1 MSDNFTQL
9 GSAADSQPNPHSR
22 HRHVL
27 SLFDLSQSE
36 VKRVL
41 QLAAE
46 LKEKFR
52 RGVRPSVLNGQVLAL
67 LFQKQSL
74 RTRVSFESGIRHL
87 GGSSLYLAD
96 DVGFGKREPTQDIA
110 TILGSYVDAIVFRG
124 YRHQDCIDLAKYAPC
139 PVINGLTD
147 YAHPCQALADAMTI
161 LEAFGDRG
169 DSGRP
174 LTVTYIG
181 DGNNVAR
188 SLAEACG
195 HLGWRFRLASP
206 PAYAL
211 EPDFFTRLQA
221 QFPAAEFQALND
233 PAAAATGAQ
242 VLYTDVWT
250 SMGQEDEREA
260 RLAAFAPFQVN
271 DQLMSLAD
279 PSAIFLH
286 CLPAIRGE
294 EVTADVIDGPQSR
307 IYQQAENRMH
317 AQKGLLYWLLHDRF
331 CHEV

>member
-1 MSDNFTQL
+1 MSNTL
-9 GSAADSQPNPHSR
+9 VGAG

-27 SLFDLSQSE
+27 SLQDLSRAE
-36 VKRVL
+36 VARVL
-41 QLAAE
+41 QLAGE

-52 RGVRPSVLNGQVLAL
+52 RGVRPPMLNGQVLAL

-74 RTRVSFESGIRHL
+74 RTRVSFESGIRQL

-96 DVGFGKREPTQDIA
+96 DVGFGKREPTKDIA

-124 YRHQDCIDLAKYAPC
+124 YRHQDCIDLATYAPC

-147 YAHPCQALADAMTI
+147 FAHPCQALADALTI
-161 LEAFGDRG
+161 IEAHGDG
-169 DSGRP
+169 TQFAGTP

-188 SLAEACG
+188 SLAEVCG

-206 PAYAL
+206 PSYSL
-211 EPDFFTRLQA
+211 EPAFFSQLQQ
-221 QFPAAEFQALND
+221 QFPEADFQAFSD
-233 PAAAATGAQ
+233 PIAAAAGSH

-250 SMGQEDEREA
+250 SMGQEAEREE
-260 RLAAFAPFQVN
+260 RLQAFAPFQVN
-271 DQLMSLAD
+271 AALMQAAD
-279 PSAIFLH
+279 PAAIFLH

-294 EVTADVIDGPQSR
+294 EVTVDVIDGPQSR
-307 IYQQAENRMH
+307 IYEQAENRMH
-317 AQKGLLYWLLHDRF
+317 AQKGLLHWLLHDRL
-331 CHEV
+331 CQEA

>member
-1 MSDNFTQL
+1 MNDNPANA
-9 GSAADSQPNPHSR
+9 GR
-22 HRHVL
+22 RHVL
-27 SLFDLSQSE
+27 SLNDLSQAE
-36 VKRVL
+36 LQRVL
-41 QLAAE
+41 QLAVE
-46 LKEKFR
+46 LKAKFQ
-52 RGVRPSVLNGQVLAL
+52 RGVRPAVLNGQVLAL

-124 YRHQDCIDLAKYAPC
+124 YRHQDCVDLATYAPC

-147 YAHPCQALADAMTI
+147 YAHPCQALADALTI
-161 LEAFGDRG
+161 LEAWPNRDPQQA
-169 DSGRP
+169 P
-174 LTVTYIG
+174 LVVTYIG

-188 SLAEACG
+188 SLAEVCG
-195 HLGWRFRLASP
+195 HLGWCFRLASP

-211 EPDFFTRLQA
+211 EPDFFTRLQS
-221 QFPAAEFQALND
+221 QFPSADFRVMAD
-233 PAAAATGAQ
+233 PEQAAAGAH

-250 SMGQEDEREA
+250 SMGQEAEREA
-260 RLAAFAPFQVN
+260 RLTAFAPFQVN
-271 DQLMSLAD
+271 RQLMALAD
-279 PSAIFLH
+279 QDAIFLH

-294 EVTADVIDGPQSR
+294 EVTAEVIDGPQSR
-307 IYQQAENRMH
+307 IYAQAENRMH

-331 CHEV
+331 CHDL

>member
-1 MSDNFTQL
+1 MTDNSSTP
-9 GSAADSQPNPHSR
+9 A

-27 SLFDLSQSE
+27 SLLDLTPNE
-36 VKRVL
+36 VRRVL
-41 QLAAE
+41 FLAAE
-46 LKEKFR
+46 LKSKFK
-52 RGVRPSVLNGQVLAL
+52 RGVRPTVLNGQVLAL

-124 YRHQDCIDLAKYAPC
+124 YRHQDCLDLARFAPC

-147 YAHPCQALADAMTI
+147 HSHPCQALADALTI
-161 LEAFGDRG
+161 MEAFGEDVANH
-169 DSGRP
+169 RP
-174 LTVTYIG
+174 LTVTYVG

-188 SLAEACG
+188 SLGEVCG

-206 PAYAL
+206 VAYSL
-211 EPDFFTRLQA
+211 EPEFFTQLSER
-221 QFPAAEFQALND
+221 FPLASFRAYSD
-233 PAAAATGAQ
+233 PIEAATDAH

-250 SMGQEDEREA
+250 SMGQEAEREE
-260 RLAAFAPFQVN
+260 RLVAFAPFQIN
-271 DQLMSLAD
+271 TSLLNHAD
-279 PSAIFLH
+279 PAAIFLH

-294 EVTADVIDGPQSR
+294 EVTAEVIDGPHSR
-307 IYQQAENRMH
+307 IYPQAENRMH

-331 CHEV
+331 CHEA

>member
-1 MSDNFTQL
+1 MNDN
-9 GSAADSQPNPHSR
+9 SSNPA

-27 SLFDLSQSE
+27 SLLDLTSSE
-36 VKRVL
+36 VRRIL
-41 QLAAE
+41 FLAAE
-46 LKEKFR
+46 LKGKFK
-52 RGVRPSVLNGQVLAL
+52 RGVRPAVLNGQVLAL

-124 YRHQDCIDLAKYAPC
+124 YRHQDCLDLARFAPC

-147 YAHPCQALADAMTI
+147 HSHPCQALADALTI
-161 LEAFGDRG
+161 QEAFGEDAA
-169 DSGRP
+169 SQRP

-188 SLAEACG
+188 SLGEVCG

-206 PAYAL
+206 ANYSM
-211 EPDFFTRLQA
+211 EPEFFSQLSER
-221 QFPAAEFQALND
+221 FPQAEFRTSTD
-233 PAAAATGAQ
+233 PLEAAKDAH

-250 SMGQEDEREA
+250 SMGQEAEREE
-260 RLAAFAPFQVN
+260 RLVAFAPFQIN
-271 DQLMSLAD
+271 ARLMSVAD

-294 EVTADVIDGPQSR
+294 EVTAEVIDGPQSR
-307 IYQQAENRMH
+307 IYPQAENRMH

-331 CHEV
+331 CHEA

>member
-1 MSDNFTQL
+1 MTDHY
-9 GSAADSQPNPHSR
+9 ANPT

-27 SLFDLSQSE
+27 SLLDLTPNE
-36 VKRVL
+36 VRRVL
-41 QLAAE
+41 FLAAE
-46 LKEKFR
+46 LKSKFK
-52 RGVRPSVLNGQVLAL
+52 RGVRPTVLNGQVLAL

-124 YRHQDCIDLAKYAPC
+124 YRHQDCLDLAKYAPC

-147 YAHPCQALADAMTI
+147 HSHPCQALADALTI
-161 LEAFGDRG
+161 MEAFGEEAANQ
-169 DSGRP
+169 RP
-174 LTVTYIG
+174 LTITYVG

-188 SLAEACG
+188 SLGEVCG

-206 PAYAL
+206 AVYSL
-211 EPDFFTRLQA
+211 ETDFFSQLSEKFPQA
-221 QFPAAEFQALND
+221 SFRAFTD
-233 PAAAATGAQ
+233 PVEAATDAQ

-250 SMGQEDEREA
+250 SMGQEAEREE
-260 RLAAFAPFQVN
+260 RLVAFAPFQINAKLLSV
-271 DQLMSLAD
+271 AD
-279 PSAIFLH
+279 PAVIFLH

-294 EVTADVIDGPQSR
+294 EVTAEVIDGPQSR
-307 IYQQAENRMH
+307 IYPQAENRMH
-317 AQKGLLYWLLHDRF
+317 AQKGLLYWLLHDRLLN
-331 CHEV
+331 EA

>member
-1 MSDNFTQL
+1 MSDN
-9 GSAADSQPNPHSR
+9 SSNPS

-27 SLFDLSQSE
+27 TLLDLTSNE
-36 VKRVL
+36 VRRVL
-41 QLAAE
+41 FLAAE
-46 LKEKFR
+46 LKSKFK
-52 RGVRPSVLNGQVLAL
+52 RGVRPTVLNGQVLAL

-124 YRHQDCIDLAKYAPC
+124 YRHHDCVDLAKYAHC

-147 YAHPCQALADAMTI
+147 HSHPCQALADAMTV
-161 LEAFGDRG
+161 LEAFGEDAANQ
-169 DSGRP
+169 RP
-174 LTVTYIG
+174 LTVTYVG

-188 SLAEACG
+188 SLAEVCG

-206 PAYAL
+206 AAYSL
-211 EPDFFTRLQA
+211 EPEFFTQLSEKFPQA
-221 QFPAAEFQALND
+221 TFHAYTDPLEAARD
-233 PAAAATGAQ
+233 SH

-250 SMGQEDEREA
+250 SMGQEAEREE
-260 RLAAFAPFQVN
+260 RLLAFAPFQIN
-271 DQLMSLAD
+271 APLMRAAD
-279 PSAIFLH
+279 PAAIFLH

-294 EVTADVIDGPQSR
+294 EVTADVIDGSQSR
-307 IYQQAENRMH
+307 IYAQAENRMH

-331 CHEV
+331 CHES

>member
-1 MSDNFTQL
+1 MTNNSST
-9 GSAADSQPNPHSR
+9 PT

-27 SLFDLSQSE
+27 SLLDLTSDE
-36 VKRVL
+36 VRRVL
-41 QLAAE
+41 FLAAE
-46 LKEKFR
+46 LKSKFK
-52 RGVRPSVLNGQVLAL
+52 RGVRPSILNGQVLAL

-124 YRHQDCIDLAKYAPC
+124 YRHQDCVDLAKFAPC

-147 YAHPCQALADAMTI
+147 HSHPCQALADALTI
-161 LEAFGDRG
+161 MEAFGDEAANQ
-169 DSGRP
+169 RP

-188 SLAEACG
+188 SLGEVCG

-206 PAYAL
+206 AAYSL
-211 EPDFFTRLQA
+211 EPEFFSELSARFPQA
-221 QFPAAEFQALND
+221 SFQAYTD
-233 PAAAATGAQ
+233 PAAAATDAH

-250 SMGQEDEREA
+250 SMGQEAERAE
-260 RLAAFAPFQVN
+260 RLVAFAPFQIN
-271 DQLMSLAD
+271 RQLLSRAN
-279 PSAIFLH
+279 PAAIFLH

-294 EVTADVIDGPQSR
+294 EVTAEVIDGAHSR
-307 IYQQAENRMH
+307 IYPQAENRMH

-331 CHEV
+331 YHEA

>member
-1 MSDNFTQL
+1 MSDN
-9 GSAADSQPNPHSR
+9 SSSPS

-27 SLFDLSQSE
+27 TLLDLTPNE
-36 VKRVL
+36 VRRVL
-41 QLAAE
+41 FLAAE
-46 LKEKFR
+46 LKSKFK
-52 RGVRPSVLNGQVLAL
+52 RGVRPTVLNGQVLAL

-124 YRHQDCIDLAKYAPC
+124 YRHQDCVDLAKYAHC

-147 YAHPCQALADAMTI
+147 HSHPCQALADAMTV
-161 LEAFGDRG
+161 LEAFGEDAANH
-169 DSGRP
+169 RP
-174 LTVTYIG
+174 LTVTYVG

-188 SLAEACG
+188 SLAEVCG

-206 PAYAL
+206 AAYSL
-211 EPDFFTRLQA
+211 EPECFTQLSAKFPQA
-221 QFPAAEFQALND
+221 SFRAYTDPLEAARD
-233 PAAAATGAQ
+233 SH

-250 SMGQEDEREA
+250 SMGQEAERDER
-260 RLAAFAPFQVN
+260 LMAFTPFQIN
-271 DQLMSLAD
+271 APLMSAAD
-279 PSAIFLH
+279 PAAIFLH

-307 IYQQAENRMH
+307 IYAQAENRMH

-331 CHEV
+331 CHES